1 MGFIV
6 LLNIFII
13 LIVFA
18 TKANGGTVI
27 PAQVPI
33 LTTISNMDQ
42 VSDYTFVMS
51 FQSGLPIGNVVQV
64 IFPNSYEDE
73 LGISYLT
80 STACTPTCT
89 LSSRTVNFIITKYV
103 AKYDPNNPTSNQI
116 SVKITGVANPSNK
129 GGSGN
134 FIVRSLIGQM
144 VYDENLAFASIGI
157 GDKVLHF
164 PFTKVTV
171 TNNAAG
177 ATSLYSFEFKTNIYF
192 PQDAYVLITLDASAG
207 FPYNPANTNI
217 ACQPY
222 NINGYLV
229 NASFIC
235 TRLSSSQIQVSGF
248 NSAVQAGGD
257 IGIQMTLSNPPYSQ
271 TTGNFTIALFRA
283 KTTYIYAWRNDVSG
297 VYIAPSPLIST
308 SITTKIPNAVISK
321 QKRMDY
327 LISFDPQIAL
337 SAGYII
343 NITIPSTFTIL
354 QNSGYDLAYVVSGLQ
369 NANNQIINVQ
379 YIGFN
384 QVQISNFQSVS
395 GPTLIQV
402 LVRLRNP
409 DVQGATGQFS
419 VGIYLGTQLIY
430 QGNVGYITVLNISS
444 ADPFGVGLVSNVA
457 DGTLDTF
464 TFTILPT
471 QALPQ
476 NAFIQIL
483 FPSDFQLS
491 VSASSDCQ
499 FNGANSLGCS
509 VIGNQVQIVNNLA
522 RLPGQQYQ
530 LQIINKIKK
539 PSQSYTALVDLTFL
553 QSDGV
558 TLIESHSEYILL
570 SPQPITVG
578 DSTMMLGSYSS
589 FNVLTILNIK
599 FTLPV
604 TLQGTTDNS
613 FVEYTVT
620 NSIFDINFGMVGTSD
635 FQSIPCA
642 IATESQLQPVAN
654 QFACRIRI
662 NGIQPGIYING
673 FSQTTQGSLASI
685 FIPNI
690 QMTANQNSFNYM
702 LSVGKVV
709 NNFKYYLYS
718 TGSKAQTMPQNVN
731 SINVQSST
739 YASPTSSIQIGQP
752 FSLIYPTTLSSR
764 IGSLLY
770 VILPSYANGFIR
782 QGAVNSCQPSTTVN
796 SDCYY
801 FPTLDQAIIQ
811 IPKLITSWQN
821 GQFPTIVLNNLIY
834 PSYSNPSLNPLVWYK
849 FSFDNSEYGI
859 YQDNNFPV
867 AQVRSFTTYSV
878 IPSQQGANY
887 VGVVYSFTFTPQD
900 AIPAGG
906 IIQIIFPQIYNIQNS
921 NPLPQASSQILIGTS
936 SSSQISISFN
946 QNIISITNFAAVNV
960 NTLIDITISGIK
972 NPNTEGINTG
982 NWVIQTSIN
991 GYFINISP
999 QFGAFTVTSTFTPSY
1014 VNFISMNSYP
1024 TNVNLYANYYF
1035 SFSFSNSLAI
1045 GTQIQ
1050 IQFPSSQY
1058 VQLPQNPS
1066 CIITSGLLGFQ
1077 SCTLQGTTF
1086 VITTIS
1092 NYSPG
1097 IINLVIE
1104 NILNPNADVTQP
1116 FQITTIYDGTVINL
1130 TDSSTITN
1138 RQIDLQ
1144 PLGNPINVQNAIF
1157 QPRNQ
1162 AEISTY
1168 TFSFITTSSLS
1179 SANVIYIQFPSVYDR
1194 NLGNNVYCSSLGL
1207 NTQINCSVSN
1217 RVVTI
1222 TGIVSYTPS
1231 SSNPIVLS
1239 ISNIV
1244 NPNQVINS
1252 NTGFFTIA
1260 TALSNSQQFLDSN
1273 STAIVLEMLSSPGW
1287 SILYNLTI
1295 SNQFSRQLASYAFN
1309 IQTFKSIPSQTNQ
1322 GSLIIQ
1328 FPSQYNIPNQNNLN
1342 CGSSTSSYAI
1352 SGLSCSVANN
1362 QVSVVGNQNSYNGN
1376 IQLTLQSIKNPT
1388 LQTSISNLQIFV
1400 FDGFNLQILERTYP
1414 NLDPISSSF
1423 IYSGPLISVNNG
1435 NPITI
1440 DGGTVSDY
1448 IPISLSYPCALNLTI
1463 QAISKGSLTLLPS
1476 TISLNRGELS
1486 TNFRISVPQN
1496 LNIGTY
1502 TIQWQIIG
1510 DLSVPYYTPIQ
1521 DTTVKVTAFG
1531 QNLISISPL
1540 NPIPY
1545 MGNSLL
1551 NTISIKNPPDSDI
1564 TIYLAFCS
1572 FYEGVYL
1579 SQNSLVFPQGVTS
1592 GQFYVYSQQ
1601 INDENYADRGT
1612 IILTLSG
1619 TNMNVYQ
1626 LQTNFLDFTV
1636 VQRDYLLPKIKSIQV
1651 DPATLSQTVAN
1662 ISILVSEIS
1671 LVYYMIALAGTDQPT
1686 QSELVNGGPPSLL
1699 TTQSIYGKSQ
1709 TDINTQIVLVSYTNL
1724 MAGNDYIFYA
1734 IAQDRGQ
1741 YFSSIQQLK
1750 FSTLPK
1756 YRTAQFVLRF
1766 TQATMNQVQLQV
1778 ARNTLAFILSV
1789 SSNQILS
1796 STAGNRRALLE
1807 SQNENKEILLDQNE
1821 QIANINSKVQ
1831 QQTRNLQTILE
1842 TMYLISDYTSS
1853 NFPAPV
1859 DIIALLNGSKKQQ
1872 LISMLANYD
1881 PTWTVTFQ
1889 EYPKVTPTLAA
1900 APTMGTKQA
1909 SSISVNFQSG
1919 QNPVYV
1925 YCVLTQST
1933 DTTDPSPI
1941 QVYRGLN
1948 SQNQQ
1953 MPSNSTYIGASST
1966 SSFVISSLKPNTI
1979 YNVFVVVGSDQ
1990 PGFPDLQDQKS
2001 MYKLSYTTDVQQT
2014 VVIVQSSGK
2023 ILSFSYFVILFMFY
2037 AIV

>member
-1 MGFIV
+1 MGLITLLSIFIV
-6 LLNIFII
+6 LCIF
-13 LIVFA
+13 A
-18 TKANGGTVI
+18 SKANGGTVI
-27 PAQVPI
+27 PAQNPI
-33 LTTISNMDQ
+33 LTTISNKDQ
-42 VSDYTFVMS
+42 VSDYIFVMS

-64 IFPNSYEDE
+64 VFPNSYEDE

-80 STACTPTCT
+80 STACIPTCT
-89 LSSRTVNFIITKYV
+89 LSSRTVSFTIPQSV

-116 SVKITGVANPSNK
+116 SVKITGVANPSQK

-157 GDKVLHF
+157 GDKVLKF

-171 TNNAAG
+171 ANNAAG
-177 ATSLYSFEFKTNIYF
+177 ATSLYSFEFKTSIYF
-192 PQDAYVLITLDASAG
+192 PQDAYVLITLDTSAG

-229 NASFIC
+229 DASFVC

-248 NSAVQAGGD
+248 NSPVSANAD
-257 IGIQMTLSNPPYSQ
+257 IGIQMTLQNPPYSQ
-271 TTGNFTIALFRA
+271 TTGYFIIALFRA
-283 KTTYIYAWRNDVSG
+283 KTTYIYSWRNDVSG

-308 SITTKIPNAVISK
+308 TITTKIPNAVISK

-327 LISFDPQIAL
+327 LISFDPQTAL
-337 SAGYII
+337 SAGYFIT
-343 NITIPSTFTIL
+343 ITIPSTFTIL

-379 YIGFN
+379 YIGSN
-384 QVQISNFQSVS
+384 QIQISNFQSVS
-395 GPTLIQV
+395 GTTLIQV

-409 DVQGATGQFS
+409 DVQGATAQFS

-430 QGNVGYITVLNISS
+430 QGNVGYVTVLNISS
-444 ADPFGVGLVSNVA
+444 PDPFGVGLVSNVA

-464 TFTILPT
+464 TFTVLPT

-476 NAFIQIL
+476 NALIQIL
-483 FPSDFQLS
+483 FPSDFQIS

-509 VIGNQVQIVNNLA
+509 LVGNIIKIVNNLA
-522 RLPGQQYQ
+522 RLPGQQYS

-539 PSQSYTALVDLTFL
+539 PAQSYTALVDLVFL

-558 TLIESHSEYILL
+558 TLIESYSEYIQL
-570 SPQPITVG
+570 SPQPITVQ

-589 FNVLTILNIK
+589 FNALTILNIRL
-599 FTLPV
+599 TLPV
-604 TLQGTTDNS
+604 TLLGTTDNS
-613 FVEYTVT
+613 FIEYTVT
-620 NSIFDINFGMVGTSD
+620 TSTFDINFGMTGTSD

-642 IATESQLQPVAN
+642 VATESDLQPVSN

-662 NGIQPGIYING
+662 NGIQPGIYISG
-673 FSQTTQGSLASI
+673 FSQTNSGKLASI

-690 QMTANQNSFNYM
+690 QMTANQNQFNYM
-702 LSVGKVV
+702 LSIGKIV

-718 TGSKAQTMPQNVN
+718 TGSKLYNIPQNTN

-770 VILPSYANGFIR
+770 VILPTYANGFIR

-811 IPKLITSWQN
+811 IPKQSTSWQN
-821 GQFPTIVLNNLIY
+821 GQFPTLVLNNLIY

-849 FSFDNSEYGI
+849 FSFDNTEYGI

-867 AQVRSFTTYSV
+867 AQVRSFATYSLT
-878 IPSQQGANY
+878 PSQQGANY

-900 AIPAGG
+900 AIPAGA
-906 IIQIIFPQIYNIQNS
+906 IIQIIFPSIYNIQNS
-921 NPLPQASSQILIGTS
+921 NPLPQASSQTLIGTS
-936 SSSQISISFN
+936 SSSQITVSFN
-946 QNIISITNFAAVNV
+946 QNVISISNFAAVSA
-960 NTLIDITISGIK
+960 NTLIDIAISGIK
-972 NPNTEGINTG
+972 NPKSEGTNTG

-991 GYFINISP
+991 GYFINVSP
-999 QFGAFTVTSTFTPSY
+999 QFGAFTVTGTFTPSY
-1014 VNFISMNSYP
+1014 VKFISISSYP

-1035 SFSFSNSLAI
+1035 SFQFSNSLAI

-1066 CIITSGLLGFQ
+1066 CIVTSGLQGFQ
-1077 SCTLQGTTF
+1077 SCQLKGTTF

-1092 NYSPG
+1092 NYQPG

-1104 NILNPNADVTQP
+1104 NILNPNADTTQP
-1116 FQITTIYDGTVINL
+1116 FQITTIYDGTIINL

-1138 RQIDLQ
+1138 RYIDLQ
-1144 PLGNPINVQNAIF
+1144 PQGNPINVQSVVF

-1207 NTQINCSVSN
+1207 NTQISCSVSN
-1217 RVVTI
+1217 RIVTI
-1222 TGIVSYTPS
+1222 TGIVSYIPS
-1231 SSNPIVLS
+1231 SNNPIVLS

-1244 NPNQVINS
+1244 NPNQVVNS

-1260 TALSNSQQFLDSN
+1260 TALSNSQKFIDSN
-1273 STAIVLEMLSSPGW
+1273 STAIVLEMLPSPGW

-1295 SNQFSRQLASYAFN
+1295 SNTYSRQLASYAFN
-1309 IQTFKSIPSQTNQ
+1309 LQTFKSIPSQTNK

-1328 FPSQYNIPNQNNLN
+1328 FPSQYNIPNQNYLN

-1352 SGLSCSVANN
+1352 NGLQCSVTNN
-1362 QVSVVGNQNSYNGN
+1362 QVSVLGNQNSYNGN
-1376 IQLTLQSIKNPT
+1376 IQLTLQTIKNPT
-1388 LQTSISNLQIFV
+1388 LQTSISNIQIFV
-1400 FDGFNLQILERTYP
+1400 YDGFNMKILERTYS
-1414 NLDPISSSF
+1414 NLDPTSSSF
-1423 IYSGPLISVNNG
+1423 VYSGPLISVNNG

-1463 QAISKGSLTLLPS
+1463 QAISKGSLNLLPS
-1476 TISLNRGELS
+1476 TISLNRGALS

-1496 LNIGTY
+1496 LDIGTY

-1521 DTTVKVTAFG
+1521 DTTVIVTAVG
-1531 QNLISISPL
+1531 KNLISISPL

-1551 NTISIKNPPDSDI
+1551 TTISIKNPPDSDI
-1564 TIYLAFCS
+1564 TIYLAFSS

-1579 SQNSLVFPQGVTS
+1579 SQSSLVFPQGVTS
-1592 GQFYVYSQQ
+1592 GQFYVYSKQ

-1619 TNMNVYQ
+1619 TNKNVYQ

-1636 VQRDYLLPKIKSIQV
+1636 VQRDYQLPTIKSILV

-1671 LVYYMIALAGTDQPT
+1671 IVYYMIALAGTAQPT
-1686 QSELVNGGPPSLL
+1686 KLELVNGGPPSLL
-1699 TTQSIYGKSQ
+1699 TTQSIYGNSQ
-1709 TDINTQIVLVSYTNL
+1709 TDINTQIALVSYTNL
-1724 MAGNDYIFYA
+1724 IAGNDYVFYA

-1766 TQATMNQVQLQV
+1766 NQASMNQVQLQV

-1796 STAGNRRALLE
+1796 SITGNRRALLE
-1807 SQNENKEILLDQNE
+1807 NEHQNKEILLDQNKL
-1821 QIANINSKVQ
+1821 ITNINSNAQ
-1831 QQTRNLQTILE
+1831 QQNRNLQTILE
-1842 TMYLISDYTSS
+1842 TMYLVSDYTSS

-1859 DIIALLNGSKKQQ
+1859 DMIALLNGSKKQQ
-1872 LISMLANYD
+1872 LITTLANYD
-1881 PTWTVTFQ
+1881 PTWTITFQ
-1889 EYPKVTPTLAA
+1889 EYPKTTPTLAA
-1900 APTMGTKQA
+1900 APTIGTKQTT
-1909 SSISVNFQSG
+1909 SISVNFQSG
-1919 QNPVYV
+1919 SNPVYV
-1925 YCVLTQST
+1925 YCVIIQST
-1933 DTTDPSPI
+1933 DTTIPTPI

-1948 SQNQQ
+1948 SLNQQ

-1966 SSFVISSLKPNTI
+1966 SSFVITSLKPSTK

-2001 MYKLSYTTDVQQT
+2001 MYQLSYTTDVQQT
-2014 VVIVQSSGK
+2014 VVSIQSSGK
-2023 ILSFSYFVILFMFY
+2023 ILEFSCIIILFTFY
-2037 AIV
+2037 VIV